1 MITLA
6 AYLLKESIIKG
17 KHMKTKI
24 FFTLFLVGF
33 LSSNLLLGS
42 TFNDLQN
49 IKGDTHSLN
58 VFPNPVKE
66 LGTLQFDLESPS
78 VVTIEFYDLSGR
90 KVKEIKMS
98 DLEIGEQ
105 NISFETNE
113 LNDGVYICKVTTN
126 LWSKG
131 KRIIIKR

>member
-1 MITLA
+1 MR
-6 AYLLKESIIKG
+6 
-17 KHMKTKI
+17 TKI

-42 TFNDLQN
+42 NFNDLQS
-49 IKGDTHSLN
+49 IKGDTHSLT

-66 LGTLQFDLESPS
+66 LGTLQFNLEAPS
-78 VVTIEFYDLSGR
+78 EVIIEFYDLSGR
-90 KVKEIKMS
+90 KVKEIKKS
-98 DLEIGEQ
+98 DLEVGEQ
-105 NISFETNE
+105 NITFETNE
-113 LNDGVYICKVTTN
+113 LNDGIYICKVTTN